1 MRKVTL
7 KDIANEL
14 NVTVGTV
21 SHVLNGID
29 DISQETKLKVLEA
42 AERLG
47 YISNGP
53 AASLRSG
60 KTNTVAVI
68 VPDISNPH
76 IAYQIKLIE
85 DKMREKRYSVIILNS
100 DEDEDKEYEAIT
112 TALSKQVDGI
122 LLCPCQHTSKS
133 IDFLKKMEV
142 PFALIGRY
150 YPELNCDYICADDLK
165 GGYIAG
171 KYLVEKK
178 CVNPIFVGAYRYIQA
193 SAERFEGLQRAFRES
208 GIEVSENRFVEISPK
223 VDNTKNII
231 KEFYEKEIEFDSIVA
246 FSDIIAFEL
255 ISHVKKIYKKEIPI
269 VGFDAI
275 NSHLFMPFHSVSV
288 GMLDGGWANK
298 AAEIILKKIK
308 GTKKTYRE
316 LIDVELFEFN

>member
-1 MRKVTL
+1 MKKVTL

-29 DISQETKLKVLEA
+29 DISEETKLKVLEA
-42 AERLG
+42 AQRMG

-53 AASLRSG
+53 AVSLRSG

-85 DKMREKRYSVIILNS
+85 DKMREKKYSVIILNS

-112 TALSKQVDGI
+112 TALSKQVDGV
-122 LLCPCQHTSKS
+122 LLCPCQYTSKN

-150 YPELNCDYICADDLK
+150 YSELDCDYVCADDLK
-165 GGYIAG
+165 AGYLAG
-171 KYLVEKK
+171 RYLIEKK

-193 SAERFEGLQRAFRES
+193 SSDRFDGLKKAF
-208 GIEVSENRFVEISPK
+208 SEAGFDVLEDRFVEISPK
-223 VDNTKNII
+223 VDSTKNVI
-231 KEFYEKEIEFDSIVA
+231 KEFFEKGIEFDSIVA
-246 FSDIIAFEL
+246 FSDVIAFEL

-275 NSHLFMPFHSVSV
+275 NSHLFMPFHSVSI
-288 GMLDGGWANK
+288 GMIGGGWANK
-298 AAEIILKKIK
+298 AVEIILKKIK